1 MAVEVTPA
9 RLGKTVVIRGEVKG
23 SEDLVIDGHVE
34 GAITLSENRLTIGPN
49 ADVLA
54 DLSARDVLI
63 QGKLK
68 GNIVATGRV
77 ELRAGSAVEGD
88 VRALRLAIEDNAVFR
103 GQVDL
108 AQGAKTKPG
117 GTRPPPDGGASWP
130 NARGAAITG
139 SAAPEGIG
147 RLFKSWFE

>member
-34 GAITLSENRLTIGPN
+34 GAISLAENRLTIGPN

-63 QGKLK
+63 QGRLK

-88 VRALRLAIEDNAVFR
+88 VRALRLAIEDNAMFR
-103 GQVDL
+103 GKVDL
-108 AQGAKTKPG
+108 TQGAKSK
-117 GTRPPPDGGASWP
+117 PDGGGSSAS
-130 NARGAAITG
+130 AGA
-139 SAAPEGIG
+139 S
-147 RLFKSWFE
+147 

>member
-1 MAVEVTPA
+1 MAVELTPA

-34 GAITLSENRLTIGPN
+34 GAISLAENRLTIGPN

-54 DLSARDVLI
+54 DLTARDVLI

-103 GQVDL
+103 GKVDL
-108 AQGAKTKPG
+108 TQGAKAK
-117 GTRPPPDGGASWP
+117 PDGAGA
-130 NARGAAITG
+130 G
-139 SAAPEGIG
+139 SNGGVA
-147 RLFKSWFE
+147 

>member
-1 MAVEVTPA
+1 MAVELTPA

-34 GAITLSENRLTIGPN
+34 GAITLAENRLTIGPN

-63 QGKLK
+63 QGRLK

-103 GQVDL
+103 GKVDL
-108 AQGAKTKPG
+108 TQGATKK
-117 GTRPPPDGGASWP
+117 PDGGNPSTNGGAS
-130 NARGAAITG
+130 
-139 SAAPEGIG
+139 
-147 RLFKSWFE
+147 

>member
-1 MAVEVTPA
+1 MAVELTPA

-34 GAITLSENRLTIGPN
+34 GAITLAENRLTIGPN

-103 GQVDL
+103 GKVDL
-108 AQGAKTKPG
+108 TQGATAKPDCS
-117 GTRPPPDGGASWP
+117 PSS
-130 NARGAAITG
+130 NGAA
-139 SAAPEGIG
+139 S
-147 RLFKSWFE
+147 